1 MVDKMEASQETMKVH
16 QEKMEAKMD
25 TAINTV
31 QERMETVRPTR
42 DK

>member
-1 MVDKMEASQETMKVH
+1 MNVS
-16 QEKMEAKMD
+16 QEKMEDKMEGKME

-31 QERMETVRPTR
+31 QERMETTRPTR